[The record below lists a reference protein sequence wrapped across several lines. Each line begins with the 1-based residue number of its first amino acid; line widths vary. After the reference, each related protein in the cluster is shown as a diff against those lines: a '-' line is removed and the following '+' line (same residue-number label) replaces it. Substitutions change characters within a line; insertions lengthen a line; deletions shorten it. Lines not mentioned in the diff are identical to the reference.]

1 MLTNNEAIKLC
12 DPLVKWAGEPLRPQ
26 DAPVLLSRAL
36 MLADSAPRGP
46 VYLSVP
52 LDDWDK
58 PVDEAT
64 VRHFMDRGC
73 AASPVVAQGPLDE
86 LIDALRT
93 ASSPAMVLGPGV
105 DTELGFAS
113 AVSLAERAHL
123 PVYIAPSPP
132 RSPFRTRHPCYQG
145 QLPSAAGALA
155 QALSGYDVIV
165 TFGAPVF
172 RYHAPSDA
180 DYLAAATRLF
190 GVTDDPDEAAR
201 APIGRLVVGDPSEAL
216 ARSPRPS
223 APPTVPNRRRAT
235 CPPPTC
241 PVPVTRPRRSSTPST
256 AERPTTR

>member
-1 MLTNNEAIKLC
+1 
-12 DPLVKWAGEPLRPQ
+12 
-26 DAPVLLSRAL
+26 

-105 DTELGFAS
+105 DTELGVAS

-132 RSPFRTRHPCYQG
+132 RSPFRTRHG
-145 QLPSAAGALA
+145 
-155 QALSGYDVIV
+155 
-165 TFGAPVF
+165 
-172 RYHAPSDA
+172 
-180 DYLAAATRLF
+180 
-190 GVTDDPDEAAR
+190 
-201 APIGRLVVGDPSEAL
+201 
-216 ARSPRPS
+216 SPRPS